1 MQLAGKV
8 AIVTG
13 GAQGIGRAIALKL
26 AQAGAAVAVADVLL
40 EPALATAQDITAS
53 GGRAVG
59 VGCNVAVADEVA
71 QLVEKTLAELG
82 RIDILVNNAGVT
94 RDGLMLRMSEK
105 DWDLVLEV
113 NLKGAFLLTRAVSPV
128 MMKQNY
134 GRIVNM
140 ASIIGVMGNAG
151 QANYAASK
159 GGLIALTK
167 SVAAE
172 FASRN
177 ITCNAVAPGFIDTA
191 MTAKLSEDV
200 RAKYRQTIPL
210 GRFGTPDDVAGVV
223 LFLASDEASYI
234 TGQVIHVDGG
244 MVR

>member
-1 MQLAGKV
+1 MQLANRA
-8 AIVTG
+8 AIITG
-13 GAQGIGRAIALKL
+13 GAQGIGKAIALKL
-26 AQAGAAVAVADVLL
+26 VQAGANVIVADMNFEQAQATAQELGGRAVAVA
-40 EPALATAQDITAS
+40 
-53 GGRAVG
+53 
-59 VGCNVAVADEVA
+59 CNVALAAEVGA
-71 QLVEKTLAELG
+71 LVEKTLAEFQK
-82 RIDILVNNAGVT
+82 IDILVNNAGVT
-94 RDGLMLRMSEK
+94 RDGLLLRMTEK

-113 NLKGAFLLTRAVSPV
+113 NLKGAFLLTKAVARV

-191 MTAKLSEDV
+191 MTARLPEDV
-200 RAKYRQTIPL
+200 RDKYRQTIPL
-210 GRFGTPDDVAGVV
+210 GRFGTPDDVAGAV
-223 LFLASDEASYI
+223 LFLVSEDASYV
-234 TGQVIHVDGG
+234 TGQVLHVDGG